1 MSSKALSQSLMFR
14 LLVVFCLL
22 IALVAAAGYAFFHY
36 IEAAAKT
43 ETTEH
48 LGSTGKLGAGY
59 LAAFLNERRGDARLL
74 SEVLSEDL
82 DQDWWQARDRAPPPA
97 PQKLLKTALASYG
110 YIGALILNAKANVS
124 FSTGRS
130 VGLSDMG
137 KRNALRVLNQA
148 APVFSDLYLADPA
161 APESFML
168 DTFAPIMSRAGDKVV
183 GVLVLRGDWDQLFA
197 LTQPWPDQRPS
208 AEYLLAR
215 KDGDDVL
222 FLNQLRH
229 QPQNVPRLRVPL
241 AGDERSP
248 AWPAIRAV
256 QGHYGAVESVD
267 YRGKAVLA
275 YSLPIPDTDWSM
287 VVKADVE
294 EVLAGAQRLENITL
308 IAVLVFNVF
317 VFALSWQWLHG
328 RATLAHQR
336 ERDIADLR
344 LAEAALNEL
353 NSQLEQRI
361 KERTAKL
368 EAANQALETFT
379 YSVAHDLKAPLRG
392 IDGYSRLL
400 QESYSDK
407 LDDEGRGF
415 LRNVRRA
422 TQHMGQLIDDLLAY
436 SRLEHSDVQMGQVN
450 LQELIESLL
459 AKHAH
464 DIRTRDVAVTVAVPF
479 PSVNADREGL
489 SMALRNLLE
498 NALKFTRNVPRP
510 MIETSG
516 RDTEAA
522 CILSVRDNGVGF
534 DMKFHDRIFDIFQRL
549 HRSEDYPGTGV
560 GLAIARK
567 AMQRMGGRAWAE
579 SEPGKGATFYL
590 EIPK

>member
-1 MSSKALSQSLMFR
+1 MSSKALSHSPMFR

-48 LGSTGKLGAGY
+48 LGSTGKLRAGY

-82 DQDWWQARDRAPPPA
+82 DQDWWQARDRALPPA

-183 GVLVLRGDWDQLFA
+183 GVLVLRGDWDQLFV
-197 LTQPWPDQRPS
+197 LTQPWSDQRPS

-222 FLNQLRH
+222 FLNQLRY

-275 YSLPIPDTDWSM
+275 YSLPIPDTDWGM

-308 IAVLVFNVF
+308 IAVLAFNVF
-317 VFALSWQWLHG
+317 VFALSWQWLRS
-328 RATLAHQR
+328 RAELASQR

-368 EAANQALETFT
+368 ETANQALETFT

-567 AMQRMGGRAWAE
+567 AMQRMGGRVWAE